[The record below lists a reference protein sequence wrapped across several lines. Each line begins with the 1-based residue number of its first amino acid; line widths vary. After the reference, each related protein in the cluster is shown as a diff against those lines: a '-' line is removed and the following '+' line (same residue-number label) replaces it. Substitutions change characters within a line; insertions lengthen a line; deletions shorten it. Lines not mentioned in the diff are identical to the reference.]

1 MKNAMKKTLGITL
14 SLGTLI
20 IGSVFWATST
30 ATAAGKE
37 GCYTLLTRNAAGK
50 EVSRAECHPKIEDC
64 LKLQARFAE
73 STARQKQSSQCT
85 YITNW

>member
-1 MKNAMKKTLGITL
+1 MKKLLGITL

-37 GCYTLLTRNAAGK
+37 GCYTLLVRNAAGRI
-50 EVSRAECHPKIEDC
+50 EAQVECHPKIEDC
-64 LKLQARFAE
+64 LKLQAKFAE
-73 STARQKQSSQCT
+73 SNARQKKSSQCT

>member
-1 MKNAMKKTLGITL
+1 MKKLFGIAL

-20 IGSVFWATST
+20 IGSTFWATST

-37 GCYTLLTRNAAGK
+37 GCYTVMIRSAAGK
-50 EVSRAECHPKIEDC
+50 EVARMECHPKIEDC
-64 LKLQARFAE
+64 LKLQAKVAE
-73 STARQKQSSQCT
+73 ANARKRQTTQCV